1 MTRPPWITP
10 PVEESLPLFA
20 SAKAPAVRHSP
31 TSVAAAESITP
42 EAMTDGQRKVY
53 QFIAAQGGHG
63 ATDEECQ
70 LRIPMDANTQ
80 RPRRRE
86 LEDKGVIFSDGTRK
100 TRSNKSAAVW
110 KLTIYRRPA

>member
-1 MTRPPWITP
+1 MSDYYADP
-10 PVEESLPLFA
+10 PLFA
-20 SAKAPAVRHSP
+20 AARAPAVRSSP

-70 LRIPMDANTQ
+70 LRMPMDPSTQ

-86 LEDKGVIFSDGTRK
+86 LEQKGLIFSDGTRK
-100 TRSNKSAAVW
+100 TRANKAAAVW
-110 KLTIYRRPA
+110 KLTIYRRDA